1 MNITTSPYRPYSA
14 IYKYSQPCLHYF
26 HFFYNILYY
35 TIYVYV
41 LLYTTLCLL
50 ANYPIL
56 LYNYVLIA

>member
-41 LLYTTLCLL
+41 FAIHYFVFISQLSH
-50 ANYPIL
+50 II
-56 LYNYVLIA
+56 V